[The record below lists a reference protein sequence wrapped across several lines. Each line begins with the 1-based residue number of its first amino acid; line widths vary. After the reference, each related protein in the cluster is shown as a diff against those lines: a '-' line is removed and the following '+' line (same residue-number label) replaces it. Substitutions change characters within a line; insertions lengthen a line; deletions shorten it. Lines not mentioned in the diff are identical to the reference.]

1 MIEQNDLT
9 NFPIRIAL
17 TDHCNLRCFFCSNE
31 GMDLRCKNL
40 RQINLDHLKYFLE
53 VAKDV
58 GVSGLSL
65 TGGEPS
71 LYPSLEDLLGHV
83 KRLKFS
89 QTFFHTNGIRLT
101 PSLVDNYLSSFSKVA
116 ISIHTVNSETWQRL
130 TGGNHR
136 QFTQLMANLAYL
148 SSYSKSDRLAVEI
161 KSVPMR
167 GINDSADELEQLLD
181 FCSDN
186 KFRFKLL
193 NFEPITPDQKSYQI
207 PLQRTLD
214 KVRLVGGK
222 VLPPDGEFRG
232 QKSYL
237 PLNRFKYKDTHGVVI
252 EIGCGQPEVCETCA
266 HSNEIFINPNLEI
279 KPCHA
284 SKISFPLR
292 AYIEDKN
299 NQGILGAMIRSR
311 EFLLTKPGIG
321 TTHWLN

>member
-1 MIEQNDLT
+1 MIEQGVLT
-9 NFPIRIAL
+9 NFPVRIAL

-31 GMDLRCKNL
+31 GMDLKCKNL
-40 RQINLDHLKYFLE
+40 RQVNLSNLKYFLE

-58 GVSGLSL
+58 GVIGVSL

-71 LYPSLEDLLGHV
+71 LYPNLEELLDHV
-83 KRLKFS
+83 KELKFN

-101 PSLVDNYLSSFSKVA
+101 PPLIDNYLSSFSKVA
-116 ISIHTVNSETWQRL
+116 VSIHTVNLKTWQML
-130 TGGNHR
+130 TGGSHR
-136 QFTQLMANLAYL
+136 QFTQLMANLGYL
-148 SSYSKSDRLAVEI
+148 SSYSKSDKVTVEI
-161 KSVPMR
+161 KSVPMK

-186 KFRFKLL
+186 KFRFKFL
-193 NFEPITPDQKSYQI
+193 NFEPITLDQQYYQI
-207 PLQRTLD
+207 ALQETLD
-214 KVRLVGGK
+214 KVRSAGGEM
-222 VLPPDGEFRG
+222 LPPDDKFRG

-237 PLNRFKYKDTHGVVI
+237 PLNRFKYKGTNGVVI

-266 HSNEIFINPNLEI
+266 RSNEIFIDPGLEI

-284 SKISFPLR
+284 SKVSFPLKPF
-292 AYIEDKN
+292 IESRN

-311 EFLLTKPGIG
+311 DFLSTKPGIG